1 MSTAVSQPVSEKA
14 QPWAIV
20 VMGVSGC
27 GKSSV
32 GRAIGAALKI
42 DFVEGD
48 ELHPPANIDK
58 MSNGIP
64 LTDED
69 RWPWLDR
76 IGQII
81 SNAQREGRSVV
92 VSCSS
97 LRKAY
102 RDRLRHAGRVLFVYL
117 EGSEELLTGRMS
129 RREGH
134 FMPVSLLKNQL
145 AVLEPPKGEP
155 SVLAIDISG
164 SSAEVKQE
172 AIAAVA
178 AFLNATG

>member
-1 MSTAVSQPVSEKA
+1 MSMAVSQPVSETA

-42 DFVEGD
+42 DFIEGD
-48 ELHPPANIDK
+48 ELHPPANIEK
-58 MSNGIP
+58 MSKGIP

-81 SNAQREGRSVV
+81 RNARQEGRSIV

-97 LRKAY
+97 LRKTY
-102 RDRLRHAGRVLFVYL
+102 RDRMRAAGSVLFVYL
-117 EGSEELLTGRMS
+117 EGSETLLTGRMS

-145 AVLEPPKGEP
+145 AVLESPKGEP
-155 SVLAIDISG
+155 SVLTIDITG
-164 SSAEVKQE
+164 SSAEVKQV

-178 AFLNATG
+178 AFLKSAG